1 MILSAWISAPRRI
14 APDFMPPG
22 RLQTGPAAA
31 RMRELNWNPSV
42 RFSRFLRT
50 KKDACGADAPT
61 VSRTGSRPPFRDQD
75 PYPDRS
81 EHPRRMHPALVL
93 FVLPVPPP
101 AVPGTSIIY
110 CLPALIGMQESCI
123 FWPAFCRSA
132 AFRALPDPALTCPD
146 PLPRRGLRAGAT
158 FLHLSWE
165 KSANCAGSPA
175 GNLPP
180 VKRKKASP
188 GTEVPEKA

>member
-14 APDFMPPG
+14 TPDFLPPG

-81 EHPRRMHPALVL
+81 EHPRRIMHPALVL

-101 AVPGTSIIY
+101 AVPGTSFI
-110 CLPALIGMQESCI
+110 LMPSCADWNAKKLHI
-123 FWPAFCRSA
+123 
-132 AFRALPDPALTCPD
+132 LTCFLPLYG
-146 PLPRRGLRAGAT
+146 LPRTAKSCFGLPKSLAAPRFARRCNFFA
-158 FLHLSWE
+158 SAME
-165 KSANCAGSPA
+165 KIFK
-175 GNLPP
+175 L
-180 VKRKKASP
+180 
-188 GTEVPEKA
+188 